1 MRALDWTRDGS
12 DWPNRAA
19 SRFVDA
25 GGLRWHVQVAGDGPV
40 LLLLHGTGAATH
52 SWRALLPELA
62 TRYTVVAPDLPG
74 HGFSGTP
81 ASHRL
86 TLQGIARALGGLLAA
101 LQAEPQVVAGH
112 SAGAAIM
119 LRMNIDGLLPARTLV
134 SLNGA
139 MLPLPGLARLLFPPA
154 ARLLSA
160 LPFAPQ
166 AFAWRATQRDAVE
179 RLIRSTGSTL
189 DPAGVALYHK
199 LVSTPAHV
207 AGALAMM
214 ANWDVSPLLRDLPS
228 LRAPLTLVV
237 GKGDETVSPDES
249 RRVHRMVPGSRLVEL
264 EGLGHLAHEEAPA
277 LAARHI
283 FEAGDCRGTAY
294 R

>member
-1 MRALDWTRDGS
+1 MKTLDWTRDGA

-25 GGLRWHVQVAGDGPV
+25 GGLRWHVQVAGSGPV

-52 SWRALLPELA
+52 SWRALLPHLLEHF
-62 TRYTVVAPDLPG
+62 TVVAPDLPG
-74 HGFSGTP
+74 HGFSATP
-81 ASHRL
+81 AGHQL
-86 TLQGIARALGGLLAA
+86 TLRGISRALGALLTRLE
-101 LQAEPQVVAGH
+101 LQPQVAVGH

-119 LRMNIDGLLPARTLV
+119 LRMSIDHLLPAQTLI

-139 MLPLPGLARLLFPPA
+139 MLPLPGLAGVLFPPA

-166 AFAWRATQRDAVE
+166 AVAWRATRRDAVE
-179 RLIRSTGSTL
+179 RLIRSTGSSL
-189 DPAGVALYHK
+189 DQTGVELYHR
-199 LVSTPAHV
+199 LVSNPGHV

-214 ANWDVSPLLRDLPS
+214 ANWDVAPLVRDLPM
-228 LRAPLTLVV
+228 LGAQLTLIV
-237 GKGDETVSPDES
+237 GTGDETVSPEES

-264 EGLGHLAHEEAPA
+264 EGLGHLAHEEAPDA
-277 LAARHI
+277 TARLILGAAAQR
-283 FEAGDCRGTAY
+283 DR
-294 R
+294 

>member
-1 MRALDWTRDGS
+1 MKTLDWTRDGA

-25 GGLRWHVQVAGDGPV
+25 GGLRWHVQVAGSGPV

-52 SWRALLPELA
+52 SWRTLLPHLLEHF
-62 TRYTVVAPDLPG
+62 TVVAPDLPG
-74 HGFSGTP
+74 HGFSATP
-81 ASHRL
+81 AGHQL
-86 TLQGIARALGGLLAA
+86 TLRGISRALGALLTRLE
-101 LQAEPQVVAGH
+101 LQPQVAVGH

-119 LRMNIDGLLPARTLV
+119 LRMSIDHLLPAQTLI

-139 MLPLPGLARLLFPPA
+139 MLPLPGLAGVLFPPA

-166 AFAWRATQRDAVE
+166 AVAWRATRRDAVE
-179 RLIRSTGSTL
+179 RLIRSTGSSL
-189 DPAGVALYHK
+189 DQTGVELYHR
-199 LVSTPAHV
+199 LVSNPGHV

-214 ANWDVSPLLRDLPS
+214 ANWDVAPLVRDLPM
-228 LRAPLTLVV
+228 LGAQLTLIV
-237 GKGDETVSPDES
+237 GTGDETVSPEES

-264 EGLGHLAHEEAPA
+264 EGLGHLAHEEAPDA
-277 LAARHI
+277 TARLILGAAAQR
-283 FEAGDCRGTAY
+283 DR
-294 R
+294 